1 MSCPTC
7 KSDEPVYIEYRES
20 NNKMAVQLLDIFTKI
35 WCIDTRVHD
44 DLEFMCKEC
53 PFEVKDNGHC
63 LVKEFKCKFYP
74 EYKDFGS
81 MGDL

>member
-7 KSDEPVYIEYRES
+7 KSDEPVYINYREP

-35 WCIDTRVHD
+35 WCIDTRVKD

-53 PFEVKDNGHC
+53 PFVKANGHC
-63 LVKEFKCKFYP
+63 LVKEFKREFYP

>member
-7 KSDEPVYIEYRES
+7 ESDESVYVDYREP
-20 NNKMAVQLLDIFTKI
+20 NNKMAVSLLDIFMKI
-35 WCIDTRVHD
+35 WCRDTRVKD
-44 DLEFMCKEC
+44 DC
-53 PFEVKDNGHC
+53 PFEVKENGHC

>member
-7 KSDEPVYIEYRES
+7 KSDEPVYVNYREP

-35 WCIDTRVHD
+35 WCIDTRVKD
-44 DLEFMCKEC
+44 DLVFMCKEC
-53 PFEVKDNGHC
+53 PFGVEGGIC
-63 LVKEFKCKFYP
+63 LVKAFKRKFYP
-74 EYKDFGS
+74 KYKDFGS

>member
-1 MSCPTC
+1 MNYL
-7 KSDEPVYIEYRES
+7 E
-20 NNKMAVQLLDIFTKI
+20 AVKLLDLFTKEF
-35 WCIDTRVHD
+35 CRDKYVKD
-44 DLEFMCKEC
+44 DLVFRCEEC
-53 PFEVKDNGHC
+53 PFEVKDTGHC

>member
-1 MSCPTC
+1 MKMQQVLFIWWWNAYPS
-7 KSDEPVYIEYRES
+7 REAFQEELKKRDY
-20 NNKMAVQLLDIFTKI
+20 N
-35 WCIDTRVHD
+35 
-44 DLEFMCKEC
+44 
-53 PFEVKDNGHC
+53 PFEVKKNGHC